1 MSLPNSPLALLNNLT
16 PTEFLAEYWQ
26 KKPLLIRQAIPN
38 FEGLLTPN
46 ELAGL
51 ACEETVEARIIQNK
65 NDQWQVEDA
74 PFDEDDFTS
83 LPEKYWTL
91 LVQSVNRHLP
101 EAAEL
106 LSLFSFIPLARL
118 DDLMISYAPTGGS
131 VGAHLD
137 SYDVF
142 LLQGSGTRRW
152 GISAQTDFTLVE
164 DAPLRLL
171 KHFKAEQEWVLS
183 PGDMLYLPPNIAH
196 RGVSEDDDCMTYSIG
211 FRAPGKQELMQGFL
225 EYLQDTVQA
234 GGLYEDVDLGL
245 QQHPAEISADMIA
258 KVETI
263 LQKIKWDKSTISGFL
278 GRVLTEPKVGVFF
291 EPVDTDATGEVTID
305 NFSQALSEQTLWL
318 DLQSILLFSSNH
330 FYINGELLSVPAN
343 IQTCIQELADK
354 RSLNTPLLNDAQRR
368 MLAETLHA
376 ALLAGYIA
384 VE

>member
-91 LVQSVNRHLP
+91 LVQSVNHHVP